1 LTPSPDPLQSAVRSI
16 KVSARDIVFA
26 ISNRMPDTNHYLD
39 TESGDV
45 VPVFGFNRDAILAM
59 VKAQPDRYVRLAPQ
73 SGRRGF
79 EVMQQFAATVSRREF
94 RKRLEQTLDGK
105 HSFRRFREVLREEP
119 DEYRRWK
126 LFRLENM
133 AQPLREKL
141 KEKGIKLELTET
153 DYRLPDPDSKDDDS

>member
-1 LTPSPDPLQSAVRSI
+1 MRSI

-26 ISNRMPDTNHYLD
+26 MSNRVPDTNHYLD
-39 TESGDV
+39 TETGDV
-45 VPVFGFNRDAILAM
+45 LPVFGFNRDAILAM
-59 VKAQPDRYVRLAPQ
+59 VREQPDRYVRLAPQ

-79 EVMQQFAATVSRREF
+79 EVMQQFAATVSRKGF
-94 RKRLEQTLDGK
+94 RQKLKQTLEGK
-105 HSFRRFREVLREEP
+105 HSFRRFREVLHEDP

-141 KEKGIKLELTET
+141 KKKDIKLELIDT
-153 DYRLPDPDSKDDDS
+153 DYQLPDPDSKESDS

>member
-1 LTPSPDPLQSAVRSI
+1 MRSI

-26 ISNRMPDTNHYLD
+26 MSNRMPNTNHYLD
-39 TESGDV
+39 TETGDV

-59 VKAQPDRYVRLAPQ
+59 LKEQPDRYVRLAPQ

-79 EVMQQFAATVSRREF
+79 EVMQQFTATVSRKGF
-94 RKRLEQTLDGK
+94 RQRLKQTLDGK
-105 HSFRRFREVLREEP
+105 HSFRRFREVLHEEP
-119 DEYRRWK
+119 DEYRRWN

-141 KEKGIKLELTET
+141 KGKGIKLELTDP
-153 DYRLPDPDSKDDDS
+153 DYTLPDPDYKESDS